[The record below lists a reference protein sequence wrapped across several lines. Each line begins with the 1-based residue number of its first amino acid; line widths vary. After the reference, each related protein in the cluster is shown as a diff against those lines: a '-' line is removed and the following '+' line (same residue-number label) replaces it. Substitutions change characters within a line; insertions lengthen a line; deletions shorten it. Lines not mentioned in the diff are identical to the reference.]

1 MIKNGTSDSPV
12 YIRKGQHFLSHSTPA
27 SPMHRFSS
35 NAMNRTQ
42 FPPGSRHFAHL
53 QSGSLKYSS
62 SNSNHLSP
70 LPTSLQYDVASIA
83 SMIDVK
89 TDHGKSRAFL
99 RLALERKLLS
109 SHLKVLCNN
118 HGLLMA
124 KYRRSAF
131 LRAEDERE
139 QFITHLLT
147 LNAVDLL
154 CFTNTFTTSTLS
166 KLIHLPFQV
175 E

>member
-1 MIKNGTSDSPV
+1 M
-12 YIRKGQHFLSHSTPA
+12 
-27 SPMHRFSS
+27 RFSNNTTSS
-35 NAMNRTQ
+35 NRAA
-42 FPPGSRHFAHL
+42 FAPGSRNFSHF
-53 QSGSLKYSS
+53 QGGSLKYSS
-62 SNSNHLSP
+62 SNSNQLAS
-70 LPTSLQYDVASIA
+70 LPTSLQYDVSSIA

-89 TDHGKSRAFL
+89 TDHGKTRAFL

-118 HGLLMA
+118 QGLLMA

-147 LNAVDLL
+147 LNAVDIL

-166 KLIHLPFQV
+166 KFYYSSSYL
-175 E
+175 

>member
-1 MIKNGTSDSPV
+1 MIKNGSNDSPG
-12 YIRKGQHFLSHSTPA
+12 YIRKGQNFLSHSTPS
-27 SPMHRFSS
+27 SPMYRINCS
-35 NAMNRTQ
+35 NGKFA
-42 FPPGSRHFAHL
+42 PGSRNFHHL

-62 SNSNHLSP
+62 SHSNTLLP
-70 LPTSLQYDVASIA
+70 LPTSIHYDVSSIS

-118 HGLLMA
+118 QALLMA
-124 KYRRSAF
+124 RYRRSAF

-166 KLIHLPFQV
+166 KYYLFN
-175 E
+175 